1 MVNPFDLNDA
11 LDSMVVLIDTREQPT
26 MQSKRRYEAFGV
38 PYERHKLDFGDYSAR
53 FRVSDDEWYSLEN
66 CVVVERKMNF
76 DELCMCFCQQR
87 GRFEREFERIKASGA
102 KCYLLIE
109 NAAWEKAY
117 NGQYRS
123 KMRPNAL
130 VASILAFCA
139 RYNAVPVFC
148 KAETS
153 GKLIHDILFREGKEA
168 LERVLDDGV

>member
-1 MVNPFDLNDA
+1 MDL
-11 LDSMVVLIDTREQPT
+11 T
-26 MQSKRRYEAFGV
+26 
-38 PYERHKLDFGDYSAR
+38 
-53 FRVSDDEWYSLEN
+53 
-66 CVVVERKMNF
+66 
-76 DELCMCFCQQR
+76 ELCLCFCQQR

-109 NAAWEKAY
+109 NATWEKAY

-123 KMRPNAL
+123 QMRSKAL
-130 VASILAFCA
+130 IASILAYTA

-168 LERVLDDGV
+168 LERVLDVADN